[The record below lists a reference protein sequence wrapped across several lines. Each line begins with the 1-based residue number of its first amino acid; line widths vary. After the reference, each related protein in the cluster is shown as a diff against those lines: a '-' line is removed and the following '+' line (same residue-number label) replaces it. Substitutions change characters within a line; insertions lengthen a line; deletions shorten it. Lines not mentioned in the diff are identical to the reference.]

1 MSKIKKAFTY
11 LSDSERS
18 EIEIL
23 HNKGYSNRAIGRV
36 LGRSPNTIGYELH
49 RCTEALYRAVLGK
62 QYVRT
67 QLKNRR
73 FQWSK
78 IESNKDLK
86 RYVITGLKKYWNPDE
101 IAGRMKKEKKP
112 WYASKTTIYA
122 WLNTVRGER
131 YKKYLYQHRPG
142 KRHHV
147 KKGLHGQIQ
156 DMVSITERPTVIERR
171 KQVGHWESDCVVSN
185 RSGSGGLSGHQERVS
200 RLVVFHKVS
209 DLSSA
214 EKQKT
219 LVHLTQEFS
228 VASITFDR
236 GHENAKHHEL
246 GIPTY
251 FCQAYHSW
259 EKGGVE
265 HANKCLRRFL
275 PKGTDFST
283 ISNEK
288 LQEVVSIIN
297 NKPRKILG
305 YCTSNEVAKRLH
317 IIRNPQSVLIEG

>member
-1 MSKIKKAFTY
+1 MSKNIKAFTY

-23 HNKGYSNRAIGRV
+23 HNKGYSNRAIGHV
-36 LGRSPNTIGYELH
+36 LGRSPNTIGYELR
-49 RCTEALYRAVLGK
+49 RCTEVPYRATLGK
-62 QYVRT
+62 QYART
-67 QLKNRR
+67 HLKNRR
-73 FQWSK
+73 FQWLK
-78 IESNKDLK
+78 IESNKELK
-86 RYVITGLKKYWNPDE
+86 AYIITGLKQYWNPDE

-112 WYASKTTIYA
+112 WYASKTTIYT
-122 WLNTVRGER
+122 WLHTVRGER
-131 YKKYLYQHRPG
+131 YQKCLYEYRPS
-142 KRHHV
+142 KRHHT
-147 KKGLHGQIQ
+147 KKGLHGQIHGI
-156 DMVSITERPTVIERR
+156 VSITERPRIIERR
-171 KQVGHWESDCVVSN
+171 RQVGHWESDCVVSH

-200 RLVVFHKVS
+200 RLIVFHKV
-209 DLSSA
+209 DNLSST

-219 LVHLTQEFS
+219 LVRLTQEFS

-283 ISNEK
+283 VSDER
-288 LQEVVSIIN
+288 LQKVVSIIN

-305 YCTSNEVAKRLH
+305 YSSAKEVAERLH